1 MLSLAR
7 RNISKAVRCLSTQA
21 DAPVYLALSNL
32 LPSQNANEEVVA
44 LNPSVFAQPI
54 RRDILFLCVNHDRDA
69 LRQGSA
75 STKTRGEVAGSGR
88 KIRPQKGTGRAR
100 LGDAQSPMLRGG
112 GVAFGP
118 KPRDFATDLPRK
130 VRMLGMR
137 IALSSRVREDAL
149 GVTSSL
155 DWPLG
160 AKTGPFANRIAR
172 LGWSHTLFLV
182 GSSTGTSQSHIP
194 LTPDEI
200 VRAQQYFDPS
210 AGLPP
215 RLARVTRNIPNVH
228 LMRAEDANV
237 LTLLKWPRVV
247 LDLAAVDYFER
258 LLGLDV
264 PEHLRIPAPPPP
276 LIPLRFSRAIAG
288 RSGKFSPRI
297 SDDDQGQDVVESVG
311 ERQMFE

>member
-1 MLSLAR
+1 MLRLAR
-7 RNISKAVRCLSTQA
+7 LNIPTSARHLSTQA
-21 DAPVYLALSNL
+21 DTPVYLALSNL
-32 LPSQNANEEVVA
+32 LPSQNAEQDTVA
-44 LNPSVFAQPI
+44 LDSTVFAQPL
-54 RRDILFLCVNHDRDA
+54 RRDILFLCVNHARDA

-100 LGDAQSPMLRGG
+100 LGDGQSPMLRGG

-137 IALSSRVREDAL
+137 IALSSRLREGAL

-160 AKTGPFANRIAR
+160 TKTGPFANRLSR
-172 LGWSHTLFLV
+172 LGWSHTLFIA
-182 GSSTGTSQSHIP
+182 GSNTGTSQSYVP
-194 LTPDEI
+194 LTPDEL
-200 VRAQQYFDPS
+200 VRAQQHFDPY

-215 RLARVTRNIPNVH
+215 RFARVTRNVPNVH
-228 LMRAEDANV
+228 LTRAEDTNV
-237 LTLLKWPRVV
+237 LSLLQWPRVI

-258 LLGLDV
+258 LLGTDV
-264 PEHLRIPAPPPP
+264 PENHRIPVPPPP
-276 LIPLRFSRAIAG
+276 LVPLRLSRAIAG
-288 RSGKFSPRI
+288 RKSKFSPTIREV
-297 SDDDQGQDVVESVG
+297 DQREGIAEPAT